1 MDDIALQGTVSLQVR
16 MRPEQRMALHRIAKE
31 RGTTVTALV
40 LSLLDGGEVA
50 ASKAPVVVE
59 AREPVPPAEPER
71 KPLARPAEKERL
83 SEQLARQTA
92 GRRPFTP
99 YSKEDQT
106 KRRSG

>member
-1 MDDIALQGTVSLQVR
+1 MATKIQIRMDESMHERWVR
-16 MRPEQRMALHRIAKE
+16 AAGEVPLGRWVKLRIE
-31 RGTTVTALV
+31 EIV
-40 LSLLDGGEVA
+40 GGEVA

-59 AREPVPPAEPER
+59 AREPVPPAVPER

-106 KRRSG
+106 ERRNG